1 MRIFIILLAFV
12 SLFLFS
18 CKKENHS
25 GNGTSNG
32 EDTSALGKFIN
43 ATGITDATVK
53 VDLDSLIT
61 RAQRHGWWNSCNVI
75 YPFAGGTST
84 TCKYN
89 LKDPRD
95 SDAAF
100 RLVFNGSTWTF
111 DSYGIHPGASGYG
124 YTYFNPSIQIADP
137 NSCHLSVYSL
147 DDVAGG
153 SDNGDIGAWGDGLG
167 FYLSARDA
175 WPDSSGKPFAS
186 IANDGFQGTSVNG
199 AGFFLAT
206 KASGASADFYRDSL
220 LMTSVSS
227 SPGNLPNLNLFICNQ
242 NFPYGAE
249 PYSAGFSQRGLAFI
263 TIGSGINGTM
273 EAFMYSDIDSFVN
286 SKR

>member
-1 MRIFIILLAFV
+1 MKISINLLAFA

-18 CKKENHS
+18 CQKEVHYVN
-25 GNGTSNG
+25 GNGNVV
-32 EDTSALGKFIN
+32 DTSALGKFIK
-43 ATGITDATVK
+43 ATGINDVTLK
-53 VDLDSLIT
+53 LNLDSLIT
-61 RAQRHGWWNSCNVI
+61 RARRHGWWDLCKVI
-75 YPFAGGTST
+75 YPLAGGTST

-95 SDAAF
+95 SDSAF

-111 DSYGIHPGASGYG
+111 DSYGIHPAASGYG
-124 YTYFNPSIQIADP
+124 YTYFDPSIQIADP

-153 SDNGDIGAWGDGLG
+153 SDNGDIGAWGNGLG
-167 FYLSARDA
+167 FYLSTRTS

-186 IANDGFQGTSVNG
+186 IGNDGFQGTGVNG

-206 KASGASADFYRDSL
+206 RASGTSSDFYRGSL
-220 LMTSVSS
+220 LMTSVPSS
-227 SPGNLPNLNLFICNQ
+227 QSNLPNLNLFICNQ
-242 NFPYGAE
+242 NFPNGGE

-263 TIGSGINGTM
+263 TIGYGINGTM
-273 EAFMYSDIDSFVN
+273 EAFMYSDINDFVDN
-286 SKR
+286 K

>member
-1 MRIFIILLAFV
+1 MKISINLLAFV

-18 CKKENHS
+18 CQKEIHYAK
-25 GNGTSNG
+25 GNANVV
-32 EDTSALGKFIN
+32 DTSALGKFIT
-43 ATGITDATVK
+43 ATGITDATLK
-53 VDLDSLIT
+53 VNLDSLIT
-61 RAQRHGWWNSCNVI
+61 RARRHGWWDLCKVI
-75 YPFAGGTST
+75 YPLAGGTST

-100 RLVFNGSTWTF
+100 RLVFNGSTWT
-111 DSYGIHPGASGYG
+111 IHPGASGYG
-124 YTYFNPSIQIADP
+124 YTYFNPAIQIADP

-153 SDNGDIGAWGDGLG
+153 SDNADIGAWGDGLG
-167 FYLSARDA
+167 FYLSTRDA

-186 IANDGFQGTSVNG
+186 IANDGFQGTGVNG

>member
-1 MRIFIILLAFV
+1 MKIYAILLAFV
-12 SLFLFS
+12 SLFLFT
-18 CKKENHS
+18 CKKENNVGS
-25 GNGTSNG
+25 GNNTGS
-32 EDTSALGKFIN
+32 DTSALGKFIK
-43 ATGITDATVK
+43 ATGITDATLK
-53 VDLDSLIT
+53 VNLDSLIT
-61 RAQRHGWWNSCNVI
+61 RARRHGWWDLCQVI
-75 YPFAGGTST
+75 YPLAGGTST

-95 SDAAF
+95 SDTAF
-100 RLVFNGSTWTF
+100 RLVFNGSTWAF
-111 DSYGIHPGASGYG
+111 NSNGIHPGASGYG
-124 YTYFNPSIQIADP
+124 YTYFNPAIQIADP

-153 SDNGDIGAWGDGLG
+153 SDNADIGAWGDGLG

-186 IANDGFQGTSVNG
+186 IGNDGFQGTSVNG
-199 AGFFLAT
+199 AGFFLVT
-206 KASGASADFYRDSL
+206 KASASSSDFYRNSL
-220 LMTSVSS
+220 LMTSASS

-263 TIGSGINGTM
+263 TIGSGINSTM
-273 EAFMYSDIDSFVN
+273 EVSMYSDINDFVE
-286 SKR
+286 SK